1 MLARKFLLGFP
12 ALVLFYTFGD
22 LLPASAQNLAI
33 CNPVGRIADGSSR
46 NYRRG
51 QVICSGAEI
60 QAPDEVQFLCFLNG
74 AVVPLTG
81 ESVIVTDATCSAE
94 NTAATAL
101 AVRTCDR
108 TGFGRILCFIPKG
121 PEEQFQVVTPDTIS
135 SNPRPTISWER
146 VADAESYTVNVI
158 GPNMSWQADVGAEHT
173 ELTYPE
179 AQPSLTA
186 GNAYEVLVV
195 ANRSQDPIIASIVVN
210 IRAEGS
216 EVIRFSAVQLDMVEP
231 CHRIYLSSD
240 SCNKNL

>member
-1 MLARKFLLGFP
+1 MLARKSLLGLP
-12 ALVLFYTFGD
+12 ALVLFYAFGNA
-22 LLPASAQNLAI
+22 LPASAQSLPI
-33 CNPVGRIADGSSR
+33 CDPIGRIADGSSQ

-81 ESVIVTDATCSAE
+81 ESIIVTAATCSAE
-94 NTAATAL
+94 NTAVTAP

-146 VADAESYTVNVI
+146 VADAESYTVNVV
-158 GPNMSWQADVGAEHT
+158 GPDMSWQINIGAEHT

-179 AQPSLTA
+179 AQPSLAA

-195 ANRSQDPIIASIVVN
+195 ANRSQDPIIASRVVN
-210 IRAEGS
+210 IRAEGN
-216 EVIRFSAVQLDMVEP
+216 EVISLLPKQIAPNGMNR
-231 CHRIYLSSD
+231 
-240 SCNKNL
+240 

>member
-1 MLARKFLLGFP
+1 MVSFYAFGK
-12 ALVLFYTFGD
+12 AL
-22 LLPASAQNLAI
+22 PSSAQSL
-33 CNPVGRIADGSSR
+33 PVCDPIGRIADGSSQ
-46 NYRRG
+46 NYSRG

-81 ESVIVTDATCSAE
+81 ESVIVTAATCSAE
-94 NTAATAL
+94 NTAVTAP

-146 VADAESYTVNVI
+146 VADVEYYTVSVI
-158 GPNMSWQADVGAEHT
+158 GPNMSWQTDVGAERT
-173 ELTYPE
+173 ELSYPE
-179 AQPSLTA
+179 EQPSLAA

-195 ANRSQDPIIASIVVN
+195 ANRLQEPIIASRVVN
-210 IRAEGS
+210 IRVEGD
-216 EVIRFSAVQLDMVEP
+216 EVISLLA
-231 CHRIYLSSD
+231 
-240 SCNKNL
+240 K

>member
-1 MLARKFLLGFP
+1 MLARKSLLGLP
-12 ALVLFYTFGD
+12 ALVFFYFFGNA
-22 LLPASAQNLAI
+22 LPASAQNP
-33 CNPVGRIADGSSR
+33 PVCDPIGRIANGSSQ

-51 QVICSGAEI
+51 QVVCSGAEI

-81 ESVIVTDATCSAE
+81 ESIAV
-94 NTAATAL
+94 TAATCNADNTAPTSS

-121 PEEQFQVVTPDTIS
+121 PEEQFQVITPDAIS

-146 VADAESYTVNVI
+146 VADAESYTVNVV
-158 GPNMSWQADVGAEHT
+158 GPNMSWQINVGAEHT

-179 AQPSLTA
+179 AQPSLTT

-195 ANRSQDPIIASIVVN
+195 ANRSQDPIIASRIVN
-210 IRAEGS
+210 IRAEGDTLIS
-216 EVIRFSAVQLDMVEP
+216 LGLIK
-231 CHRIYLSSD
+231 D
-240 SCNKNL
+240 SQVHGTAE